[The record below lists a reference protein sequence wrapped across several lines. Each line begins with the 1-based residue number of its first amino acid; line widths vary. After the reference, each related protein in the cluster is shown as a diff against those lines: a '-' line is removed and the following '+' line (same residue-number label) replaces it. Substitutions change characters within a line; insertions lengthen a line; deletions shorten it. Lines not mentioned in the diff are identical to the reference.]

1 MRVLGVDPGTASI
14 GWAVVEFGAASKNI
28 DMGKWDAELFRPEM
42 LVTLKVRFDISR
54 AFIEKPVGFAG
65 PQVQYIVETAVQA
78 GIIYGVCKM
87 VGLDPKFMKATE
99 VRKALCGKPQAKDAM
114 VKEALGR
121 IIALPRQTNAHGRD
135 AVAIALVGAGRDLV

>member
-14 GWAVVEFGAASKNI
+14 GWAVVEFGAAVKI
-28 DMGKWDAELFRPEM
+28 VGMGKWEAGQFRPEM
-42 LVTLKVRFDISR
+42 IATMKVALDISR
-54 AFIEKPVGFAG
+54 AYIEKPVGFAG

-78 GIIYGVCKM
+78 GVIYGVCKM

-114 VKEALGR
+114 VKVAIER
-121 IIALPRQTNAHGRD
+121 IVALPKQTNAHGRD